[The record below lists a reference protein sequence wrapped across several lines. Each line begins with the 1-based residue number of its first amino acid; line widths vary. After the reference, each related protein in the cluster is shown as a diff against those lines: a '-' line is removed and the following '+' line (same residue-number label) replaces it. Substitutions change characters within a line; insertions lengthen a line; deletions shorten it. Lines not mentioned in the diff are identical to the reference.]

1 MKEWHKQ
8 WHNSGEL
15 MKDLKHIEL
24 ENNERFPLKTE
35 LSTRGKYV
43 GFLYD
48 NLERDDNKAKLFRL
62 LAERMEVCI
71 D

>member
-1 MKEWHKQ
+1 MQ
-8 WHNSGEL
+8 N
-15 MKDLKHIEL
+15 LKHIEL
-24 ENNERFPLKTE
+24 ETAERFPLKTE
-35 LSTRGKYV
+35 LSTRAKYV